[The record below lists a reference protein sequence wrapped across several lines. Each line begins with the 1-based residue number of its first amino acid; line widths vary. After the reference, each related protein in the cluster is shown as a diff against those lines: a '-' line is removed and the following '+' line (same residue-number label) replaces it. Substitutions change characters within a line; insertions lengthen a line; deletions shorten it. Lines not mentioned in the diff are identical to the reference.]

1 MRIGVDARYLTGNL
15 TGTGRYVR
23 EILLCLN
30 DLLPNVEWLL
40 YTRRPI
46 TLDWPSD
53 RWRIVVDQHP
63 LWRLLPG
70 LVWVKLRLG
79 ALAKRDKLDAFWA
92 AGTLTPALEA
102 RMVATVYDLNHVLV
116 PETMRMISRF
126 AFHRW
131 FTADVRSASRVIAIS
146 KGTATRLREL
156 IGRSAD
162 GVALPGSR
170 WSGMNAKGL
179 EERPFDEPYV
189 LSVATR
195 EPRKNLGSL
204 IAAFAALKARGLIP
218 RHMLI
223 LVGDSGWGKKLEALQ
238 GDRPAWLRELGYVPD
253 HGMAALFAHADI
265 LVQPSHYEGFGMP
278 AAEAASFGTRVVATD
293 IPELREA
300 AGPFGVFTRPD
311 PESVAQGILDALA
324 MPDPMPFSGGSWSD
338 AAEVMAETFKQVS
351 QGPVLP

>member
-1 MRIGVDARYLTGNL
+1 MRIGVDARYLAGNL

-30 DLLPNVEWLL
+30 DLLPDVEWLL

-46 TLDWPSD
+46 KLDWPSI
-53 RWRIVVDQHP
+53 RWRIVVDPHP

-70 LVWVKLRLG
+70 LMWVKLRLG
-79 ALAKRDKLDAFWA
+79 TLAKRDTLDAFWA
-92 AGTLTPALEA
+92 AGTLTPSLEEPI
-102 RMVATVYDLNHVLV
+102 VATVYDLNHVLV
-116 PETMRMISRF
+116 PETMRLVSRF
-126 AFHRW
+126 AFRRW
-131 FTADVRSASRVIAIS
+131 FTADVRAASRVITIS
-146 KGTATRLREL
+146 QGTATRLREL
-156 IGRSAD
+156 VGRTAD
-162 GVALPGSR
+162 AVALPGSR
-170 WSGMNAKGL
+170 WSDMDAKSVEGRL
-179 EERPFDEPYV
+179 FDEPYI

-218 RHMLI
+218 RHL
-223 LVGDSGWGKKLEALQ
+223 LVLAGDAGWGKKLEALH

-253 HGMAALFAHADI
+253 HKMAALFVHADI

-300 AGPFGVFTRPD
+300 AGPFGVFTQPD
-311 PESVAQGILDALA
+311 PEGVAQGILDALA
-324 MPDPMPFSGGSWSD
+324 MSDPTPFSGGSWRD
-338 AAEVMAETFKQVS
+338 AAQVMAKTFEQIS
-351 QGPVLP
+351 RAPVLL